1 MKRRLTFSTSTELVR
16 ITPEGLVYIS
26 ADGNYCTILMADGE
40 ARLQTMQLGQVEN
53 LIDEQLGDAGNMF
66 IRIGKSLIIN
76 IDYLYSI
83 NVTQQTLILSDNK
96 SFKFTVKA
104 SKDSLKQLKDAIE
117 RAK

>member
-16 ITPEGLVYIS
+16 IAPEGLVYIS
-26 ADGNYCTILMADGE
+26 ADGNYCTLLMADGE
-40 ARLQTMQLGQVEN
+40 ARMLTVQLGQVEH
-53 LIDEQLGDAGNMF
+53 LIDTQLGDAGNMF

-83 NVTQQTLILSDNK
+83 NITQQSLILSDNK

-104 SKDSLKQLKDAIE
+104 SKESLKQLKDTIE
-117 RAK
+117 KAK

>member
-1 MKRRLTFSTSTELVR
+1 MKKRLTFSTSTELVR
-16 ITPEGLVYIS
+16 IAPEGLVYIS

-40 ARLQTMQLGQVEN
+40 AKLQTIQLGQVEN
-53 LIDEQLGDAGNMF
+53 LINEQLGDAGNMF

-76 IDYLYSI
+76 VNYLYNI
-83 NVTQQTLILSDNK
+83 NISQQLLILSDNR

-104 SKDSLKQLKDAIE
+104 SKESLKQLKDAIE